1 MSQRKLIVS
10 LTIAILL
17 AITAGVSQASLSR
30 MEGMGLDVP
39 LLSQF
44 TDDYANIYTY
54 PTSVVR
60 QNNLVL
66 AELGTNSFNDGEINE
81 VSTDEQSYTVIRN
94 FPRLGSI
101 AFQMAQS
108 QTDVLD
114 GSSNLNNEQLDLIWG
129 RGFSNLDFAVR
140 LDVTNSSLE
149 FDDTVTGN
157 PTTGFEYHGASFFDL
172 NQSIFGPT
180 SPYPFGGAFAPDLIV
195 DNPSDVELNTY
206 GITPSI
212 ALHFG
217 DDDRFEAAATYR
229 RFTLDRSTT
238 PATETFEDGGN
249 ASYSIFARAILHRGG
264 THTWYP
270 AAWYVNNDLS
280 WEVGGVLANPVA
292 ADETY
297 KHYGVGISDNM
308 RVNDNNLLLWGVMIA
323 QNKHEYERTDQNVGG
338 VATDFAS
345 AEDKTTVLP
354 LVFAALETEATSWLK
369 IRIGASRGHL
379 VDRVETTDF
388 GTPAENTVTKA
399 RTSDF
404 NLGIGTGIRWNNLDI
419 DMTLN
424 QQFPLSGGYILSGN
438 EETPFNRVSA
448 TYHF

>member
-10 LTIAILL
+10 LTVAILL
-17 AITAGVSQASLSR
+17 AISAGVSQASLSR

-66 AELGTNSFNDGEINE
+66 AELGNNPDGDVNPAS
-81 VSTDEQSYTVIRN
+81 VFDQSYTVIRN

-108 QTDVLD
+108 QNDVLD
-114 GSSNLNNEQLDLIWG
+114 ASSNLNNEQLDMIWG
-129 RGFSNLDFAVR
+129 RGFSNMDFAVR
-140 LDVTNSSLE
+140 LDITNSSQE
-149 FDDTVTGN
+149 FSDNTPASVKN
-157 PTTGFEYHGASFFDL
+157 HGASAFDL
-172 NQSIFGPT
+172 LFGPGANA
-180 SPYPFGGAFAPDLIV
+180 PYPFGAAFGPSLIT
-195 DNPSDVELNTY
+195 DNPFEVELNTY
-206 GITPSI
+206 GVTPSV

-217 DDDRFEAAATYR
+217 EDDRFEAAATYR
-229 RFTLDRSTT
+229 RFTLDRTET
-238 PATETFEDGGN
+238 PAGETWKDAGN
-249 ASYSIFARAILHRGG
+249 ASYAIFARAIMHRGG

-280 WEVGGVLANPVA
+280 WEVTGVLANRAA

-297 KHYGVGISDNM
+297 KTYGAGISDNM
-308 RVNDNNLLLWGVMIA
+308 RVNDNNLLLWGVTVGQA
-323 QNKHEYERTDQNVGG
+323 KHSYERTDQNTGGPVGA
-338 VATDFAS
+338 VHS
-345 AEDKTTVLP
+345 AEDKTTMVP

-369 IRIGASRGHL
+369 VRIGASRGHSM
-379 VDRVETTDF
+379 DRTETTDF
-388 GTPAENTVTKA
+388 NTPALNEVTKT
-399 RTSDF
+399 RTAAF
-404 NLGIGTGIRWNNLDI
+404 RLGIGTGIRWNNLDI

-438 EETPFNRVSA
+438 QETPFNRVSA